1 MCVNASAHASR
12 SIDFRATARIA
23 FPYKGWVFQTFPA
36 IEEETVVADHRHQ
49 HRGIAYQDVGEDYMH
64 KRQLRSGA
72 AGWILLAGLG
82 VAYVIS
88 GDFAGWNFGLAEGGW
103 GGLLI
108 ATILMGLMYT
118 CMVFALAELS
128 STIPTAG
135 GGYGFARRAL
145 GPWGGFMTG
154 TAILIE
160 YAIAPAAIVVFIGGY
175 IESLDI
181 WGIETGWPVY
191 LFFYAIF
198 VGIHLIGVGE
208 ALKVIF
214 AITVI
219 AVIALVVFVIGMIP
233 EFSASNLTNID
244 PDPAKSGSSDFL
256 PFGYA
261 GVLAAFV
268 YGIWFFLAIEGVPL
282 AAEETRDPKRDMP
295 KGIIVGMLILLLFAA
310 LMLTLAPGGAGSEA
324 IMESDNPLPLA
335 ADTAIGEDS
344 FVGEFVNYVGL
355 AGLIAS
361 FFSIIFAYSRQLF
374 ALSRA
379 GYLPKA
385 LSVTTGRRVPAIAL
399 IVPGIIGFALAAITE
414 DGARMIQIAVFG
426 ATVSYVLML
435 LSHIVLRTREPNL
448 ERPYRTPGG
457 VVTSGIGL
465 VLAIAAVIAVF
476 FVDETAAFIT
486 LGVYLVA
493 VAYFALYSR
502 HHLVARAPE
511 EEFEAI
517 ERAEAELAGS

>member
-1 MCVNASAHASR
+1 MAEPTQRRGTAH
-12 SIDFRATARIA
+12 
-23 FPYKGWVFQTFPA
+23 
-36 IEEETVVADHRHQ
+36 EH
-49 HRGIAYQDVGEDYMH
+49 VGSEYLE

-108 ATILMGLMYT
+108 ATILMATMYT
-118 CMVFALAELS
+118 CMVFSLAEMS
-128 STIPTAG
+128 SSMPTAG
-135 GGYGFARRAL
+135 GGYTFARRAM
-145 GPWGGFMTG
+145 GPWGGFLTG

-175 IESLDI
+175 VESLDI
-181 WGIETGWPVY
+181 LGIEAGWPVY
-191 LFFYAIF
+191 LAFYAIF

-214 AITVI
+214 GITVV
-219 AVIALVVFVIGMIP
+219 AVIALVVFVLGMIP
-233 EFSASNLTNID
+233 EFDASNLTNID
-244 PDPAKSGSSDFL
+244 PDPDKAGSSDFL

-261 GVLAAFV
+261 GILAAFV

-295 KGIIVGMLILLLFAA
+295 KGLIAGMLILLLFAA
-310 LMLTLAPGGAGSEA
+310 LMLTLAPGAGGAEQISD
-324 IMESDNPLPLA
+324 SDNPLPLA
-335 ADTAIGEDS
+335 ADNARGEDS

-379 GYLPKA
+379 GYLPRA
-385 LSVTTGRRVPAIAL
+385 LSVTSGRRVPTLAL
-399 IVPGIIGFALAAITE
+399 LIPGAIGFLLAAITE
-414 DGARMIQIAVFG
+414 DGATMINVAVFG
-426 ATVSYVLML
+426 ATVSYVLMN
-435 LSHIVLRTREPNL
+435 LSHIILRSREPDL

-457 VVTSGIGL
+457 VVTSGIAL
-465 VLAIAAVIAVF
+465 VLAAAAVVATF
-476 FVDETAAFIT
+476 FVDEKAAAITA
-486 LGVYLVA
+486 GVYLLA
-493 VAYFALYSR
+493 VLYFALYSR
-502 HHLVARAPE
+502 HKLVAEAPE
-511 EEFEAI
+511 EEFDAI
-517 ERAEAELAGS
+517 KRAEAELAGS